1 MSSSTQVV
9 FRTAV
14 LLRGLNQPGATGNNQ
29 MINQPNIQVQGLH
42 FNKSFNYNC
51 DITKSETVP
60 QKLNIKITF
69 FIQTGFKN
77 LSTDTKP
84 GPKRFKG
91 LSLWIWCQWVFNVWK
106 QLRGSVLC
114 SHSVSK
120 IYYSAPAFV
129 QIHSYFFL
137 MTNKISSCII
147 HRLLDYYTRF
157 YFEGSNR
164 AECERIQTPIDFILT
179 LCVSLGIDPLS
190 SVTPGSLLPF
200 YRPEAPALLLSNS
213 CQAVAREWLCIE
225 LNFLRELLMQINL
238 KSSRRRSAGQTA
250 EPEPIKIHA
259 H

>member
-51 DITKSETVP
+51 DITKSQTVP

-120 IYYSAPAFV
+120 IYYSIIQLQLLFRSTV
-129 QIHSYFFL
+129 
-137 MTNKISSCII
+137 ISS
-147 HRLLDYYTRF
+147 LW
-157 YFEGSNR
+157 
-164 AECERIQTPIDFILT
+164 PIKSAHALFTGCWITTHAFILKDQT
-179 LCVSLGIDPLS
+179 GPSVRGYRHQSISYWRSVFHSVSTPCPPSPRVLCYLFTGRRH
-190 SVTPGSLLPF
+190 LPCCLATVV
-200 YRPEAPALLLSNS
+200 RQLPENDSALN
-213 CQAVAREWLCIE
+213 
-225 LNFLRELLMQINL
+225 
-238 KSSRRRSAGQTA
+238 
-250 EPEPIKIHA
+250 
-259 H
+259 